1 MKRINITSTLTIAIL
16 LLIYA
21 SACNNNKNQKSGDA
35 KDSVSVNN
43 NIKASS
49 KNLTAKDSTKAIS
62 GSESNTKDA
71 NSNSSTPTVLI
82 YNFHVT
88 NRCPS
93 CIAIEEATT
102 RMLNIY
108 FAAEVKKGQIK
119 RQVLNV
125 DDEANKKISE
135 KYQAFGSGLFVTR
148 VFKGQETTTDLTGT
162 GFKYAKNKEEKFIEI
177 LKNQISEYLK

>member
-1 MKRINITSTLTIAIL
+1 MKRIKIVSLLTVTML
-16 LLIYA
+16 LLIFA
-21 SACNNNKNQKSGDA
+21 SACNNNANPKGGDV
-35 KDSVSVNN
+35 KDSLILNKGN
-43 NIKASS
+43 TAPS
-49 KNLTAKDSTKAIS
+49 KDKTDKDSAKAIS
-62 GSESNTKDA
+62 STESKTKDA
-71 NSNSSTPTVLI
+71 ESISSTSTVLI

-102 RMLNIY
+102 KTLNTY
-108 FAAEVKKGQIK
+108 FAAEVKKGRIK
-119 RQVLNV
+119 RQILNV
-125 DDEANKKISE
+125 DDDANKKISE

-148 VFKGQETTTDLTGT
+148 VFKGKETTADLTGT